1 MLSEFNLFCIGLVLL
16 LLSFVKSTNTNTIP
30 ALWYFNTIQY
40 VLFICVGHGWVQLLT
55 GLSEQEAAGNT
66 QDQQDFFGGEWSWRG
81 TTLLMEIIFKTDYIF
96 VVPRDD
102 PDKQSGSQ
110 TICHFDLL
118 YVYSSFVCRCTCI
131 QYKPEGLP
139 VVF

>member
-1 MLSEFNLFCIGLVLL
+1 MYWFGIIIAEF
-16 LLSFVKSTNTNTIP
+16 STNTNTIP

-110 TICHFDLL
+110 SVTFICFM
-118 YVYSSFVCRCTCI
+118 CTVPLSADVPANNTNLKGC
-131 QYKPEGLP
+131 QYT
-139 VVF
+139 